1 MTDPLSELIEQA
13 LRRVLADVIRTTD
26 LRSQR
31 LLSPEQAAE
40 YIHQSRARVYELLKE
55 GEIPVV
61 KSGRSTLIDKDDL
74 EDWIKAH
81 KRHGE
86 NQRVA

>member
-1 MTDPLSELIEQA
+1 MADPLSELIKVAVRE
-13 LRRVLADVIRTTD
+13 VLAETIKTTD

-31 LLSPEQAAE
+31 LLSPEQTAE
-40 YIHQSRARVYELLKE
+40 YINCSRARVYELLKE

-74 EDWIKAH
+74 EKWITAH
-81 KRHGE
+81 KRNGE
-86 NQRVA
+86 DKRVA

>member
-1 MTDPLSELIEQA
+1 MADALSELIKIAVRE
-13 LRRVLADVIRTTD
+13 VLAETIKTTD

-40 YIHQSRARVYELLKE
+40 YINISRARLYELLKE

-61 KSGRSTLIDKDDL
+61 KSGRSTLIDKNDL
-74 EDWIKAH
+74 EEWIRAH

>member
-1 MTDPLSELIEQA
+1 MADPLSEMIKVAVRE
-13 LRRVLADVIRTTD
+13 VLSEVIKTTD
-26 LRSQR
+26 MRSQR

-40 YIHQSRARVYELLKE
+40 YINLSRARVYELLKE

-61 KSGRSTLIDKDDL
+61 KSGRSTLVDKDDL
-74 EDWIKAH
+74 DAWIRSH
-81 KRHGE
+81 KRNGE

>member
-1 MTDPLSELIEQA
+1 MDPLSEMIKVAVRE
-13 LRRVLADVIRTTD
+13 VLSEVIRTTD
-26 LRSQR
+26 LRKQR
-31 LLSPEQAAE
+31 LLSPEEAAE
-40 YIHQSRARVYELLKE
+40 YIHVSRARVYELLKE

-61 KSGRSTLIDKDDL
+61 KSGRSTLIDKNDL
-74 EDWIKAH
+74 ESWIQSH